1 MAEYSWK
8 TLMEPKHEN
17 CNLSIKS
24 WDLLECWWSY
34 SVGNI
39 TNCVQFECGC
49 VCKHWQM
56 LPKCSWKLDAR
67 KKCWYQ
73 QQYNFVWI
81 CWSCNIKGGSTS
93 FNRKSWLNKLNK
105 LRHLRDHAQNNL
117 VRGLKKQSWNE
128 CSNEYVKNRPN
139 TIQMIQN
146 DSSEQFSK
154 IQHPIRNLIRFLM
167 ISFINLGHIWENHGK
182 ILGKSLRFHGKIR
195 RDDIRGLLKL
205 TKVAG
210 LAMTSVKLGNSWND
224 MNSYR
229 KLIWNVIND
238 MN

>member
-1 MAEYSWK
+1 
-8 TLMEPKHEN
+8 
-17 CNLSIKS
+17 
-24 WDLLECWWSY
+24 
-34 SVGNI
+34 
-39 TNCVQFECGC
+39 
-49 VCKHWQM
+49 
-56 LPKCSWKLDAR
+56 
-67 KKCWYQ
+67 
-73 QQYNFVWI
+73 
-81 CWSCNIKGGSTS
+81 
-93 FNRKSWLNKLNK
+93 
-105 LRHLRDHAQNNL
+105 
-117 VRGLKKQSWNE
+117 
-128 CSNEYVKNRPN
+128 
-139 TIQMIQN
+139 
-146 DSSEQFSK
+146 
-154 IQHPIRNLIRFLM
+154 M